1 MSLPE
6 RIAYAIS
13 GRSRRRKYRQFLDLV
28 APRAD
33 ETILDVGANVTEY
46 SETDNFLEHHYGYP
60 EKITVLC
67 VGDTSPIKERYPS
80 VAVVSGD
87 GRTLPFPDDSFDI
100 VYSNAVI
107 EHVGSRED
115 QLRFLRELSRVGKRG
130 YLTTPNRHFPIEV
143 HTRIPLLHLLLPK
156 ALFDRF
162 LRFIGKGWAAD
173 DYMNL
178 LSGTGLRALLRDAG
192 IPDATIIRNRFLGF
206 TMTFT
211 VVWKKS

>member
-1 MSLPE
+1 MSLIE
-6 RIAYAIS
+6 KTAYSIS
-13 GRSRRRKYRQFLDLV
+13 AKSRGRKYRQFLDLV
-28 APRAD
+28 APQTD

-46 SETDNFLEHHYGYP
+46 SETDNFLERHYEHP
-60 EKITVLC
+60 EKITVLG
-67 VGDTSPIKERYPS
+67 VGDISPIKERYPS

-87 GRTLPFPDDSFDI
+87 GRTLPFPDQSFDI
-100 VYSNAVI
+100 AYSNAVI

-130 YLTTPNRHFPIEV
+130 FLTTPNRHFPIEV

-156 ALFDRF
+156 PLFDRF

-173 DYMNL
+173 GYMNL
-178 LSGTGLRALLRDAG
+178 LSEHDLRTLLHDAG

-211 VVWKKS
+211 VMWKKL

>member
-1 MSLPE
+1 MSPLE
-6 RIAYAIS
+6 NLAYAIS
-13 GRSRRRKYRQFLDLV
+13 GRSRERKYRQFLDLV
-28 APRAD
+28 APQAD
-33 ETILDVGANVTEY
+33 ETILDIGANVTEY
-46 SETDNFLEHHYGYP
+46 SETDNFLERHYEHPG
-60 EKITVLC
+60 KITVLG
-67 VGDTSPIKERYPS
+67 VGDISPIEERYPS

-87 GRTLPFPDDSFDI
+87 GRTLPFPDQSFDI
-100 VYSNAVI
+100 AYSNAVI

-130 YLTTPNRHFPIEV
+130 FLTTPNRHFPIEV

-173 DYMNL
+173 GYMNL
-178 LSGTGLRALLRDAG
+178 LSENDLRTLLRDAD

-211 VVWKKS
+211 VIWKKS